1 MTDQR
6 DGSYKL
12 GDLEGPEKELDRLR
26 KQGENFKHLEVGI
39 LRKVGLQ
46 AHHKVLE
53 LGCGPGFVSKI
64 IAEVACDGAMV
75 CVDVDQQLLDILPKE
90 VTKPPKGGLK
100 VYRCSADAVPV
111 EDGWADFTYARFLLQ
126 HVPDPLA
133 IVREAYRATAPGG
146 RFCAVDS
153 DDGLI
158 LHFPED
164 ARIGQFLRDAEAAQA
179 EHGGDR
185 FVGRKQMSLMQQ
197 AGFSKVNA
205 TIVSLTST
213 EIPFHALAGIL
224 FGYKSSLLGRRE
236 ETQAML
242 TELAQAAGAGKFLL
256 CGGVFV
262 VTGEK

>member
-6 DGSYKL
+6 DGSYNL
-12 GDLEGPEKELDRLR
+12 EDLEGPEKELDRLR
-26 KQGENFKHLEVGI
+26 RQGENFKHMEVGI

-75 CVDVDQQLLDILPKE
+75 CVDIDQKLLDILPKE
-90 VTKPPKGGLK
+90 VTRPPKGGLE
-100 VYRCSADAVPV
+100 VYQCSADAVPV
-111 EDGWADFTYARFLLQ
+111 ADGWADFTYARFLLQ

-133 IVREAYRATAPGG
+133 IVHEAHRATAAGG

-158 LHFPED
+158 LHYPED
-164 ARIGQFLRDAEAAQA
+164 ARIAGFLRDAEAAQA
-179 EHGGDR
+179 KHGGDR
-185 FVGRKQMSLMQQ
+185 FVGRKLMSLMQQ
-197 AGFSKVNA
+197 AGFKKMNA
-205 TIVSLTST
+205 SIVSLTST
-213 EIPFHALAGIL
+213 EIPFQALAGIL

-242 TELAQAAGAGKFLL
+242 AELGQAAVAGKFLL